1 MEEEV
6 YCKSTYPQVPHWYP
20 EEKVIFSEGT
30 KYKLVERNEKYV
42 GIIGDGGRG
51 IRFYFTCD
59 IMPSGRLLEGPIF
72 EHYFCTIKE
81 LRKLKLKKIAN
92 ER

>member
-1 MEEEV
+1 MEEV

-51 IRFYFTCD
+51 VRFNIGKRWLYEHPMFDEYFIT
-59 IMPSGRLLEGPIF
+59 
-72 EHYFCTIKE
+72 TKE
-81 LRKLKLKKIAN
+81 LRKLKLKKISN
-92 ER
+92 GKPI